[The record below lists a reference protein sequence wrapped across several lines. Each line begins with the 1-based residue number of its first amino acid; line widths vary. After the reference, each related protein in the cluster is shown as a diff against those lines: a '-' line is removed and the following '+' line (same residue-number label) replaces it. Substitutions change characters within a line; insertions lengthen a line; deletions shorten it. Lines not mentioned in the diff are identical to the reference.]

1 MSEQEAT
8 PSTVIKKPRASR
20 SSTTG
25 LTITDPNDPNYPHK
39 IRFGAVR
46 NKIASLNMEM
56 IDRIEE
62 LEAQLAELKRRFER
76 DIGVERLAHQQTE
89 SMLTQA
95 INILLIESSAF
106 YDSRYHAA
114 NCKYCPNC
122 APLWLSTVESL
133 VRHSRKK
140 GFDVKECLMSYGFK
154 CACNVRYPEPERK
167 PRAKKKSV

>member
-8 PSTVIKKPRASR
+8 PSTATKKPRASR

-25 LTITDPNDPNYPHK
+25 PTITDPNDPNYPHK

-46 NKIASLNMEM
+46 NKIASLNREM

-62 LEAQLAELKRRFER
+62 VEAQLA
-76 DIGVERLAHQQTE
+76 DERLAHQHTE
-89 SMLTQA
+89 SMLTHA

-106 YDSRYHAA
+106 YDSRYHYAA
-114 NCKYCPNC
+114 ASRKYCPNC
-122 APLWLSTVESL
+122 APNWLSTVESL
-133 VRHSRKK
+133 IRHSRKK
-140 GFDVKECLMSYGFK
+140 GFDIKEFLGPYGLG
-154 CACNVRYPEPERK
+154 CACNVRYPKPERK